1 MKIIPLI
8 ARILLSAIFINSGI
22 GKIAGFEGTLG
33 YMSSAGMPMTEILL
47 VAAIIVEIAG
57 GLMVLLGFKA
67 RIGAG
72 ALFLFLIP
80 TTFIFHLDF
89 ADRMQMAMF
98 MKNLAIMGGLL
109 MVAYFGAGPIAFDR
123 SDKKKT
129 PALFPRAGAFD
140 KSI

>member
-8 ARILLSAIFINSGI
+8 GRILISAIFINSGI
-22 GKIAGFEGTLG
+22 SKIGNFEGTLG
-33 YMSSAGMPMTEILL
+33 YMASAGMPLTEILL
-47 VAAIIVEIAG
+47 VAAIIVELAG
-57 GLMVLLGFKA
+57 GLMVLFGFKT

-72 ALFLFLIP
+72 ALFIFLIP

-89 ADRMQMAMF
+89 ADPMQMAMF

-123 SDKKKT
+123 ADK
-129 PALFPRAGAFD
+129 
-140 KSI
+140 